1 MNKSEIKEVLIE
13 LKGRFESIFRLFDF
27 PEDGLSPKEN
37 LKFISSQYS
46 ELKEYVNSYNAQL
59 KKSKNLSTDQ
69 INFLVPAIREVALH
83 CNARKGSMN
92 KVELSS
98 SLYDGSDYCSY
109 YLEQLDV

>member
-1 MNKSEIKEVLIE
+1 MNQSEIKEVLIE
-13 LKGRFESIFRLFDF
+13 LRNRFENVFRLFDV

-37 LKFISSQYS
+37 LKLISSQYS
-46 ELKEYVNSYNAQL
+46 ELKEYVNSYDEQL
-59 KKSKNLSTDQ
+59 RKSKNLSDDQ

-92 KVELSS
+92 KIELSS

-109 YLEQLDV
+109 YLGQLDV